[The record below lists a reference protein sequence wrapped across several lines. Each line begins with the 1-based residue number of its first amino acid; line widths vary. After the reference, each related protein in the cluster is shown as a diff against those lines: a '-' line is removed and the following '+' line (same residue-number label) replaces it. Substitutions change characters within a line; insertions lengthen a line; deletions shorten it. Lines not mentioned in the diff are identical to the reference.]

1 MESLKVL
8 VGLITKRPLTQDE
21 TDAMTEAMI
30 KVRELMKFAI
40 EEKERR
46 ENEARNEMMLPPW
59 NR

>member
-46 ENEARNEMMLPPW
+46 ENEARNEMMIPPW